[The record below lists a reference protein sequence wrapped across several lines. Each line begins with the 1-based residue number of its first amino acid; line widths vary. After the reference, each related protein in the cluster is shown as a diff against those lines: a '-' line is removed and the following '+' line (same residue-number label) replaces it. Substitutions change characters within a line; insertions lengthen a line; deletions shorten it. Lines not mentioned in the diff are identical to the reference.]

1 MEQKDKPDSS
11 PYRVPL
17 NTIDDESTT
26 DNQPVASDSGTV
38 PTPQVGKKKFSERW
52 KTSRFWLVRATYH
65 VGFSIWAVV
74 IGIGAVIAWIVA
86 MLFI

>member
-1 MEQKDKPDSS
+1 MEQNDKSDSS

-17 NTIDDESTT
+17 KPIDEASAH
-26 DNQPVASDSGTV
+26 QSVASDDVTGS
-38 PTPQVGKKKFSERW
+38 TPKVGDMTFAERW

-74 IGIGAVIAWIVA
+74 IGIGAVIAWIIA